1 MCKTLEP
8 SDFPR
13 VFPSTE
19 ICRGVGDFSTGASK
33 GVFSTGKFSFSTV
46 WCGNKSAFGVDV
58 GLDLLDPLG
67 EGGVLLHLLFHLLDG
82 IQNRGVVPV
91 VKDLADVIQT

>member
-33 GVFSTGKFSFSTV
+33 GGFSTGTFSFSTTV
-46 WCGNKSAFGVDV
+46 CGKNQRLELILVLISLTRSAKEESFFICFSTCLMEYKTV
-58 GLDLLDPLG
+58 
-67 EGGVLLHLLFHLLDG
+67 E
-82 IQNRGVVPV
+82 
-91 VKDLADVIQT
+91 